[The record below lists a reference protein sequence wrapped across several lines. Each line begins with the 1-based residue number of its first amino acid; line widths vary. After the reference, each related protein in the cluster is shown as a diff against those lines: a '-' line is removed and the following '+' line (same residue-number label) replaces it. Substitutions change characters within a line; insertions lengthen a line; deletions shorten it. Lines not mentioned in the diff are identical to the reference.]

1 MSVKSLLTPEQKK
14 DILSLNN
21 LSEFD
26 FTTYYSLS
34 DFDIDVIYKH
44 RRDHN
49 RLGFAIQLCIL
60 RHPGCTLN
68 NMLEIPENLISYV
81 AKQITHIIKE
91 D

>member
-1 MSVKSLLTPEQKK
+1 MKISELSNQTEVLTPVLFV
-14 DILSLNN
+14 I
-21 LSEFD
+21 
-26 FTTYYSLS
+26 TRTYYSLS
-34 DFDIDVIYKH
+34 DFDIDVINKH

-49 RLGFAIQLCIL
+49 LPGFAIQLCIL